1 MGHFWTDK
9 NGLAWETHI
18 RIESVTAY
26 YTGATFDNA
35 KSIAHKHA
43 TKGGLIAVDK
53 RWNMEEKRH
62 DGRLLGR
69 VARRTYQDA
78 EGNSKLA
85 TISMS

>member
-62 DGRLLGR
+62 DGRR
-69 VARRTYQDA
+69 ARQ
-78 EGNSKLA
+78 GSKA
-85 TISMS
+85 DIPRCRGQF